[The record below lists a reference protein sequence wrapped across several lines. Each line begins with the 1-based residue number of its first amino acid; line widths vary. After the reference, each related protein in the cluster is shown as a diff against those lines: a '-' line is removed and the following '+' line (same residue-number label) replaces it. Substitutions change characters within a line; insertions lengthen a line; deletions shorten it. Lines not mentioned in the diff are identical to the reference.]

1 MENPTRT
8 FLSILGKA
16 RAEARARARARA
28 RIRARPPLARAGPEL
43 PGAARGRRLPHGA
56 AGMRLDLRGVEV
68 NGMIR
73 VGFGAHKIWG
83 S

>member
-16 RAEARARARARA
+16 RAEARARAKARA

-43 PGAARGRRLPHGA
+43 PGAARGGRLPRGA
-56 AGMRLDLRGVEV
+56 AGMRLDLRGVKV

>member
-1 MENPTRT
+1 MENPTRPS
-8 FLSILGKA
+8 LSSLGEA
-16 RAEARARARARA
+16 RAEARARARARIKA
-28 RIRARPPLARAGPEL
+28 RLPLARAEPEL
-43 PGAARGRRLPHGA
+43 PGAARGRRLPLGA
-56 AGMRLDLRGVEV
+56 VGVSLDLRGVIV

>member
-16 RAEARARARARA
+16 RAEARARARAR
-28 RIRARPPLARAGPEL
+28 IKARPPLARAGPEL
-43 PGAARGRRLPHGA
+43 PGAARGRRLPRGA
-56 AGMRLDLRGVEV
+56 AGMRLDLRGVKV